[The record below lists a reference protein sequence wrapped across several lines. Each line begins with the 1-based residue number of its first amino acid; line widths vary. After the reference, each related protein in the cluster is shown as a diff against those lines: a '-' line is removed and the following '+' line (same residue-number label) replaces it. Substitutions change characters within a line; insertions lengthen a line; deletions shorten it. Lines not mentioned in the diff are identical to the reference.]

1 MTVEPLI
8 QIMFGIEATH
18 ISKRV
23 FENVAK
29 INKDFLSCMT
39 HIASAT
45 IGKHIHFSPLTI
57 STITITG
64 KFTSSDDICMK
75 TIRNELLQ
83 RSPDDG
89 LCHVISKV
97 KKHRNNTFNN
107 LQDARKFDH
116 QIPFRLGTNS
126 VKLFSNKTMHATGF
140 SSLID
145 FLYMSELI
153 AQFVEEVSGVS
164 LILDD
169 VGINMTNSGFVIQ
182 SGKFPLSF
190 APKIVFDRAI
200 DSKYEAFFDP
210 ERHPAVKL
218 VLRKDTN
225 KIATAL
231 IFATGNVQI
240 FGTRDISGI
249 SEIFKRIIH
258 LLNDVVDLGN
268 ISVLRTTTVTKDI
281 DFSHGYLTQS
291 YKLCV

>member
-1 MTVEPLI
+1 MSVES
-8 QIMFGIEATH
+8 IMKVMYDIEATH
-18 ISKRV
+18 ITKRV
-23 FENVAK
+23 FENVAEM
-29 INKDFLSCMT
+29 NKEFLSCMT
-39 HIASAT
+39 KVASAT
-45 IGKHIHFSPLTI
+45 IGKHVHFSPLTI

-64 KFTSSDDICMK
+64 KFTSSSDIYMK
-75 TIRNELLQ
+75 TIRDELLQ
-83 RSPDDG
+83 RSPEDG

-97 KKHRNNTFNN
+97 KKHRNNTFND
-107 LQDARKFDH
+107 LQDSRKFDH

-153 AQFVEEVSGVS
+153 AQFVEEVTGVS

-190 APKIVFDRAI
+190 APKIIFNRAVA
-200 DSKYEAFFDP
+200 SNYEAFFDP

-218 VLRKDTN
+218 VLHKDTN

-249 SEIFKRIIH
+249 SEIFGRIIH

-268 ISVLRTTTVTKDI
+268 VSALRSTTVTKDI